1 LVINGEERYMTN
13 ILMLLMFV
21 LTANGSSVQDY
32 IARPGDSISVTVWEQ
47 NALSGIV
54 LVDSNGNISL
64 PMPIGSFPVVGLAS
78 KQISD
83 TIIDRIKEYIV
94 NPTVFVYI
102 IPAEGFIIHV
112 TGEVQRPGF
121 VKVPAG
127 TTIQEA
133 IGMMNDFT
141 TLADKRNI
149 LLIRKKN
156 ESDISVEAETMEQV
170 LNFELFIDKTDR
182 SANPYLKPGDV
193 IIVPRLPKEERI
205 KYINVIG
212 AVIKPG
218 TFETDE
224 PLPLVDVISKVGGLS
239 DIAIPEQISILSK
252 SADGTYKWK
261 EVKFTSFLIGKD
273 PNANPIVERG
283 DTVFIPREPKDKKPF
298 LVNVIGQVARPGSY
312 PVTDESRLIDAIY
325 TAGGFVDEA
334 AIERVTII
342 RGGSKKEEQVNIKQY
357 LISSDEEYNPLLDK
371 GDTIFVPI
379 TEGSKRIPSVHSVF
393 FPTMRVSIIGEVTK
407 PDTYQV
413 SANVS
418 VLDVLKLTG
427 GHTSQA
433 DLERVTII
441 HETAKSNKQQQ
452 SVNLKKVL
460 TKGEFGLLPKL
471 EDGDTVFVPR
481 KPDGTIWGTIVKTAS
496 GISTVAIAYLIIT
509 GKRAY

>member
-1 LVINGEERYMTN
+1 MINT
-13 ILMLLMFV
+13 LMLLLFV
-21 LTANGSSVQDY
+21 LTANGTSVQDY
-32 IARPGDSISVTVWEQ
+32 IARPGDSISITVWEQ
-47 NALSGIV
+47 NTLSGIV

-64 PMPIGSFPVVGLAS
+64 PMPIGSFSVAGLAS

-83 TIIDRIKEYIV
+83 IIIERIKEYIV

-133 IGMMNDFT
+133 IGMMNGFT
-141 TLADKRNI
+141 PLADKKNI

-156 ESDISVEAETMEQV
+156 ETDVSAEAETIQQV
-170 LNFELFIDKTDR
+170 LNFELFIEKTDR
-182 SANPYLKPGDV
+182 SANPYLKSGDV

-218 TFETDE
+218 TFETEE
-224 PLPLVDVISKVGGLS
+224 PLPLIDVISQVGGLS
-239 DIAIPEQISILSK
+239 DIAIPEHISILSK
-252 SADGTYKWK
+252 SNEGDYRWK
-261 EVKFTSFLIGKD
+261 EVNFASFLIGKN
-273 PNANPIVERG
+273 PNANPIVELG
-283 DTVFIPREPKDKKPF
+283 DTVFIQGEPRDKKPF
-298 LVNVIGQVARPGSY
+298 LINVIGQVVRPGTY

-342 RGGSKKEEQVNIKQY
+342 RGDSKKEEQVNVKQY

-371 GDTIFVPI
+371 GDTIFVPMM
-379 TEGSKRIPSVHSVF
+379 EGSKRISSVHSAF
-393 FPTMRVSIIGEVTK
+393 LSTMRVSIIGEVTK

-413 SANVS
+413 STEVS
-418 VLDVLKLTG
+418 VLDVLKMAG

-433 DLERVTII
+433 DLGKITII
-441 HETAKSNKQQQ
+441 HETAKSNKPQQN
-452 SVNLKKVL
+452 VNLKKVL

-471 EDGDTVFVPR
+471 EDGDTIFVPR
-481 KPDGTIWGTIVKTAS
+481 KPERTIWGTIVKTAS
-496 GISTVAIAYLIIT
+496 EISTVAIAYLIIT
-509 GKRAY
+509 GKRY